1 MTDIP
6 IRPAA
11 AHAPAT
17 HTAAT
22 RVGAVRGAVVRT
34 ERLSASM
41 VRVVVGGDGMSAF
54 APSEHADSYVKLVFL
69 PDSAGSARP
78 LLDDGRVDLDAIT
91 GALPPGD
98 QLRRRSYTVR
108 AFDAATRQLTLDVVV
123 HGDEGLAGP
132 WAAHAV
138 PGDEVLLV
146 GPGGDYSPDLSADHH
161 LLVGDASALPAI
173 AAALERLAASAP
185 GAHGTAVLEVHGPD
199 DELTLTAPAGVT
211 VRWVHQGIG
220 VAGLGLVE
228 AVRDLPWPDGHV
240 HAFVHG
246 EAGAVKELRHLLRV
260 ERGLPRAQLSIS
272 GYWRLGADDE
282 GWRAVKRDWNR
293 SVEHDE
299 QAAGLI

>member
-1 MTDIP
+1 MTPAD
-6 IRPAA
+6 RPPRPPSGALQGVVVAA
-11 AHAPAT
+11 
-17 HTAAT
+17 
-22 RVGAVRGAVVRT
+22 

-41 VRVVVGGDGMSAF
+41 VRVVVGGEGMRSF

-69 PDSAGSARP
+69 PPSAGSARP
-78 LLDDGRVDLDAIT
+78 LLDDGRVDLDAIAA
-91 GALPPGD
+91 ALPPGD

-108 AFDAATRQLTLDVVV
+108 AFDPTTLRLTLDLVV

-132 WAAHAV
+132 WADRAA
-138 PGDEVLLV
+138 PGDEVLLL

-173 AAALERLAASAP
+173 AVALEQLAASAP
-185 GAHGTAVLEVHGPD
+185 CAQGTAVVEVHGPD
-199 DELTLTAPAGVT
+199 DEVALTAPTGVS
-211 VRWVHQGIG
+211 VRWVHQGSG

-228 AVRDLPWPDGHV
+228 AVRDLPWPDGRV

-293 SVEHDE
+293 SIEHDE

>member
-1 MTDIP
+1 M
-6 IRPAA
+6 
-11 AHAPAT
+11 
-17 HTAAT
+17 
-22 RVGAVRGAVVRT
+22 RGAVVAA
-34 ERLSASM
+34 ERISASM
-41 VRVVVGGDGMSAF
+41 VRVVIGGDGMRAF

-69 PDSAGSARP
+69 PPSAGSARP

-91 GALPPGD
+91 GALPPGER
-98 QLRRRSYTVR
+98 LRRRSYTVR
-108 AFDAATRQLTLDVVV
+108 AFDPATHRLTLDLVV

-132 WAAHAV
+132 WADRAA
-138 PGDEVLLV
+138 PGDEVLLL
-146 GPGGDYSPDLSADHH
+146 GPSGDYSPDLSADYH

-173 AAALERLAASAP
+173 AVALERLAESAP
-185 GAHGTAVLEVHGPD
+185 DAHGTAVVEVHGPD
-199 DELTLTAPAGVT
+199 DKVMLTAPAGVS
-211 VRWVHQGIG
+211 VRWVHRGSG
-220 VAGLGLVE
+220 VACLGLVE
-228 AVRDLPWPDGHV
+228 AVRDLPWPDNRV

-293 SVEHDE
+293 SIEHDE

>member
-69 PDSAGSARP
+69 PPSAGSARP

-132 WAAHAV
+132 WAAHAA

-146 GPGGDYSPDLSADHH
+146 GPGGDYSPELSADHH

-173 AAALERLAASAP
+173 AVALEQLAASAP

-228 AVRDLPWPDGHV
+228 AVRDLPWPDGRV

-293 SVEHDE
+293 SIEHDE

>member
-22 RVGAVRGAVVRT
+22 RVGAMRGAVVRT

-41 VRVVVGGDGMSAF
+41 VRVVVGGDGLSAF
-54 APSEHADSYVKLVFL
+54 APSVHADSYVKLVFL
-69 PDSAGSARP
+69 PPSAGSARP

-173 AAALERLAASAP
+173 AVALEQLAASAP

-199 DELTLTAPAGVT
+199 DEVTLTAPAGVT

-228 AVRDLPWPDGHV
+228 AVRDLPWPDGRV

-293 SVEHDE
+293 SIEHDE

>member
-1 MTDIP
+1 MTP
-6 IRPAA
+6 PADSPPVPPSRA
-11 AHAPAT
+11 M
-17 HTAAT
+17 
-22 RVGAVRGAVVRT
+22 RGAVVAA
-34 ERLSASM
+34 ERISASM
-41 VRVVVGGDGMSAF
+41 VRVVIGGDGMRAF

-69 PDSAGSARP
+69 PPSAGSARP

-91 GALPPGD
+91 GALPPGER
-98 QLRRRSYTVR
+98 LRRRSYTVR
-108 AFDAATRQLTLDVVV
+108 AFDPTTHRLTLDLVV
-123 HGDEGLAGP
+123 HGAEGLAGP
-132 WAAHAV
+132 WADRAT
-138 PGDEVLLV
+138 PGDEVLLL
-146 GPGGDYSPDLSADHH
+146 GPSGDYSPDLSAAHH

-173 AAALERLAASAP
+173 AVALERLAASAP
-185 GAHGTAVLEVHGPD
+185 DAHGTAVVEVHGPD
-199 DELTLTAPAGVT
+199 DEVMLTAPAGVS
-211 VRWVHQGIG
+211 VRWVHQGSG

-228 AVRDLPWPDGHV
+228 AVRDLPWPDGRV

-293 SVEHDE
+293 SIEHDE

>member
-91 GALPPGD
+91 GALPSGD

-173 AAALERLAASAP
+173 AVALEQLAASAP

-199 DELTLTAPAGVT
+199 DEVTLTAPAGVT

>member
-1 MTDIP
+1 MTAP
-6 IRPAA
+6 AARPPRPASGALRGVVVA
-11 AHAPAT
+11 A
-17 HTAAT
+17 
-22 RVGAVRGAVVRT
+22 
-34 ERLSASM
+34 ERISASM
-41 VRVVVGGDGMSAF
+41 VRVVVGGDGMRDF

-69 PDSAGSARP
+69 PPSAGDARP

-91 GALPPGD
+91 ATLAPGD

-108 AFDAATRQLTLDVVV
+108 AFDPATHQITLDLVV

-132 WAAHAV
+132 WADRAA
-138 PGDEVLLV
+138 PGDEVLLL
-146 GPGGDYSPDLSADHH
+146 GPGGDYSPDPSADHH

-173 AAALERLAASAP
+173 AVALERLAATAP
-185 GAHGTAVLEVHGPD
+185 AAQGTAVIEVHGPD
-199 DELTLTAPAGVT
+199 DEIALTAPAGLS
-211 VRWVHQGIG
+211 VRWVHQGIA

-228 AVRDLPWPDGHV
+228 AVRDLPWPAGRV

-260 ERGLPRAQLSIS
+260 DRALSRELLSIS

-282 GWRAVKRDWNR
+282 EWRAVKRDWNR
-293 SVEHDE
+293 SIEHDE

>member
-54 APSEHADSYVKLVFL
+54 APSVHADSYVKLVFL

-78 LLDDGRVDLDAIT
+78 LLDDGRVDLDAIVAT
-91 GALPPGD
+91 LPPGD

-108 AFDAATRQLTLDVVV
+108 AFDAATCQLTLDLVV

-132 WAAHAV
+132 WAARAV
-138 PGDEVLLV
+138 PGDEVLLL

-173 AAALERLAASAP
+173 AVALERLAVSVPHAR
-185 GAHGTAVLEVHGPD
+185 GTAIVEVHGPD
-199 DELTLTAPAGVT
+199 DELTLTAPSGVT

-220 VAGLGLVE
+220 VA
-228 AVRDLPWPDGHV
+228 AVRDLSWPDGRV

-293 SVEHDE
+293 SIEHDE